1 MAMLALRRPSH
12 AILAIG
18 AFALFVGLA
27 IEQGVEERVGHDF
40 HVFWQAGRN
49 FTSGAPLYHDYLPG
63 ARLFKYPPFAAMVF
77 QPLGLFPLK
86 VAGVLFSFLNLVLW
100 VLAVWLTRDI
110 VARTSMPC
118 PSTWIPVTLA
128 TLLSAQFFLDNFHHV
143 QMNGVILVL
152 ILLGI
157 HAHLRERDLAAA
169 AWLVAATAIK
179 VSPIFFLAWLFIRG
193 RRRAWLAA
201 APLATLCV
209 VLPLLLRGPATGVA
223 ELREYY
229 DSFLSGHQHGEVREY
244 IRGHNIASWVNRM
257 VVQKQT
263 DEATPA
269 REREVVEQ
277 RAQLIYRGL
286 WIAVLVAFLTKL
298 VWLRVRR
305 APLTA
310 FELSMTFLVCLLLSP
325 ITFTANL
332 VFLLFVFCAFLW
344 IPLER
349 LPGWARLPAAVV
361 FVLMLMT
368 GLSGKDL
375 VGNDVNQF
383 IKLQGI
389 FVLTMLLLFVG
400 TLVVA
405 GRNFKP
411 AQLTGSAQPSDG

>member
-1 MAMLALRRPSH
+1 MLALRRPSH

-86 VAGVLFSFLNLVLW
+86 VAGVLFSFVNLVLW
-100 VLAVWLTRDI
+100 VLAVWLTREI
-110 VARTSMPC
+110 VVRTSMPRR
-118 PSTWIPVTLA
+118 STWVPVLLA

-157 HAHLRERDLAAA
+157 HAHLRERDLATAGY
-169 AWLVAATAIK
+169 LVAATAIK

-201 APLATLCV
+201 APLAAICV
-209 VLPLLLRGPATGVA
+209 VLPLVLRGPATGVA

-229 DSFLSGHQHGEVREY
+229 DSFLAGHQHGEVREY
-244 IRGHNIASWVNRM
+244 TRGHNIASWVNRM
-257 VVQKQT
+257 VLQKQI
-263 DEATPA
+263 DRATAAP
-269 REREVVEQ
+269 EREAVE
-277 RAQLIYRGL
+277 RKGHLLYRVM
-286 WIAVLVAFLTKL
+286 WIAVLVAFLAKL
-298 VWLRVRR
+298 LWLRVRR

-310 FELSMTFLVCLLLSP
+310 FELSLTFLASLLLSP

-332 VFLLFVFCAFLW
+332 VFLLFVFCSVLW
-344 IPLER
+344 IPVQR
-349 LPGWARLPAAVV
+349 IPRWAWLPAGVV

-375 VGNDVNQF
+375 VGKGVNQF

-389 FVLTMLLLFVG
+389 FVLTMLLLYVG
-400 TLVVA
+400 TLILA
-405 GRNFKP
+405 GRSDK
-411 AQLTGSAQPSDG
+411 AAGLTGSAQRSAG

>member
-1 MAMLALRRPSH
+1 MLALRRPSN

-110 VARTSMPC
+110 VARTSMPRRT
-118 PSTWIPVTLA
+118 TWVPVTLA

-152 ILLGI
+152 ILLGV

-179 VSPIFFLAWLFIRG
+179 VSPIFFLAWVFIRG
-193 RRRAWLAA
+193 RRRAWLGAV
-201 APLATLCV
+201 PLASICV
-209 VLPLLLRGPATGVA
+209 VVPLLLRGPATGAA

-229 DSFLSGHQHGEVREY
+229 DSFLAGHQHGEVREY
-244 IRGHNIASWVNRM
+244 TRGHNIASWVNRM
-257 VVQKQT
+257 VLQKQT
-263 DEATPA
+263 DDSTAAQERAT
-269 REREVVEQ
+269 VEQ
-277 RAQLIYRGL
+277 RAQLIYRVM
-286 WIAVLVAFLTKL
+286 WIAVLVAFLAKL
-298 VWLRVRR
+298 LWLRVRH

-310 FELSMTFLVCLLLSP
+310 LELSMTFLVSLLLSP

-332 VFLLFVFCAFLW
+332 VFLLFVFCSFLW
-344 IPLER
+344 MPVERIPR
-349 LPGWARLPAAVV
+349 WAWLPTGVV
-361 FVLMLMT
+361 FILMLMT

-375 VGNDVNQF
+375 VGNEVNQF

-400 TLVVA
+400 TLLLA
-405 GRNFKP
+405 GRNSKR
-411 AQLTGSAQPSDG
+411 AQLTASAQPSDG